1 MGYLIPKSARNVKL
15 QLVKGIGLPEAGII
29 AIAVVIGL
37 LIFQTAWG
45 MLAQIIITS
54 LVALITL
61 ILVSPSFI
69 TNKKGY
75 QTFGVIFDF
84 FSQEKFYKKRNGVI
98 KNGKKQK

>member
-15 QLVKGIGLPEAGII
+15 QLFKGLGLPEAGII
-29 AIAVVIGL
+29 ALAVVLCL
-37 LIFQTAWG
+37 LIFQAGWS
-45 MLAQIIITS
+45 IIIRIAIMS
-54 LVALITL
+54 IVGLMTL

-84 FSQEKFYKKRNGVI
+84 FSQEKFYKKKSSVS
-98 KNGKKQK
+98 KNGKK